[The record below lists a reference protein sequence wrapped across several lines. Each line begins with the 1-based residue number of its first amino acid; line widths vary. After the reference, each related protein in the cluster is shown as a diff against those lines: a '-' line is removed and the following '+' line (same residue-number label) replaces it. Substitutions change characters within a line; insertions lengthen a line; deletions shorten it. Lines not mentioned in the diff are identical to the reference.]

1 MDILG
6 AMNIGYSALRAQ
18 TIRLNVIGS
27 NLANMETTRTPEG
40 GAYRKKSV
48 VFASEQGGF
57 ERELEASTDRHA
69 RGVKVDRIITD
80 QAGGKMVYEPSH
92 PDANAQGYVEKPD
105 ISLVEQMTDMMKARG
120 SYEANVTTIKAAQR
134 MAVKA
139 LEIGR

>member
-40 GAYRKKSV
+40 GPYRKKSV
-48 VFASEQGGF
+48 VFSADQGGF
-57 ERELEASTDRHA
+57 DRHLEEST
-69 RGVKVDRIITD
+69 RQQGQGVRVQQIMTHDAEVKR
-80 QAGGKMVYEPSH
+80 VYEPSH
-92 PDANAQGYVEKPD
+92 PDADNEGYVQKPD

>member
-1 MDILG
+1 M
-6 AMNIGYSALRAQ
+6 
-18 TIRLNVIGS
+18 
-27 NLANMETTRTPEG
+27 
-40 GAYRKKSV
+40 
-48 VFASEQGGF
+48 
-57 ERELEASTDRHA
+57 
-69 RGVKVDRIITD
+69 GVRVDRIITD

-92 PDANAQGYVEKPD
+92 PDANDQGYVEKPD

>member
-40 GAYRKKSV
+40 GPYKKKSV
-48 VFASEQGGF
+48 VFTSEQGGF
-57 ERELEASTDRHA
+57 ERELEASTDRQA
-69 RGVKVDRIITD
+69 MGVRVDRIITD

-92 PDANAQGYVEKPD
+92 PDANDQGYVEKPD

>member
-27 NLANMETTRTPEG
+27 NLANMETTRTPDG
-40 GAYRKKSV
+40 GPYRKKSV
-48 VFASEQGGF
+48 VFTSEQGGF
-57 ERELEASTDRHA
+57 ARELENSTQKHSQ
-69 RGVKVDRIITD
+69 GVRVQQIITH
-80 QAGGKMVYEPSH
+80 QAEGKMVYEPGH
-92 PDANAQGYVEKPD
+92 PDANAEGYVEKPD